1 MKFPGLISGCTIDW
15 FSRWPKDALVEVS
28 SHFLGPYQV
37 VCTPEVKLELIEMVS
52 YVHDQVTEI
61 CNEYYER
68 FRRRTY
74 VTPKTYISFL
84 ESFKGLYKGKLDDIG
99 VLAQRMSTGL
109 SKLVEAQASVDI
121 LRTELVEKEK
131 EMDVATAKAESV
143 SFY

>member
-15 FSRWPKDALVEVS
+15 FSKWPKDALIEVS
-28 SHFLGPYQV
+28 SHFLGPYEV
-37 VCTPEVKLELIEMVS
+37 VCTPEVKLGLIDMVS
-52 YVHDQVTEI
+52 YVHDDVGEV
-61 CNEYYER
+61 CLEYFER

-84 ESFKGLYKGKLDDIG
+84 ESFKELYKKKLDQIG
-99 VLAQRMSTGL
+99 VLAHRMNTGL

-131 EMDVATAKAESV
+131 EMAVATDKAEAV
-143 SFY
+143 CF